1 MIGCSPC
8 SDPVTEAY
16 EPKTAVGKAK
26 SQWWILI
33 QYGVSFKKATQGC
46 LTSALQAPTIQTIFE
61 NWATNSLAA
70 QQKDRE
76 QFLRQVMGED
86 KNKEYDMDG
95 VMEILLRMVRGRDQ
109 HHQDGGGFQAS
120 HHHHNFN
127 VSNALFQAASPGP
140 AIAQHQ
146 TPASLAV
153 LALFRALQDFG
164 VRLSGEEG
172 KREANEWAKS
182 VLRMMPQNT
191 LFRSLDGMF
200 REWYSEKRG
209 HR

>member
-1 MIGCSPC
+1 
-8 SDPVTEAY
+8 
-16 EPKTAVGKAK
+16 
-26 SQWWILI
+26 
-33 QYGVSFKKATQGC
+33 
-46 LTSALQAPTIQTIFE
+46 
-61 NWATNSLAA
+61 
-70 QQKDRE
+70 
-76 QFLRQVMGED
+76 MGED
-86 KNKEYDMDG
+86 KNKDYDMDG

-109 HHQDGGGFQAS
+109 HHQDSGGFQAS

-172 KREANEWAKS
+172 KREANERAKS
-182 VLRMMPQNT
+182 VLRMMPQNA